1 MFLIEKNTK
10 SALALSKKGVF
21 FKTVLVQTYLG
32 KIPCLFG
39 VWFAILIPMFMS
51 ASDRKKNGKSH
62 IYHRVMEK
70 RCVAEGR
77 WIQRQVIYPG
87 ELTSAQEESRR
98 RALEFF
104 DPQRGE
110 MQTMTLFAKPEVAP
124 PEKRLLLNK
133 PGLELP
139 QQPPKKIYPGQLAA
153 MSPYQEVP
161 NH

>member
-1 MFLIEKNTK
+1 
-10 SALALSKKGVF
+10 
-21 FKTVLVQTYLG
+21 
-32 KIPCLFG
+32 
-39 VWFAILIPMFMS
+39 MFMS

-77 WIQRQVIYPG
+77 WIQRQVIYLG
-87 ELTSAQEESRR
+87 ELTSAQQESWR
-98 RALEFF
+98 RALKFF
-104 DPQRGE
+104 DPIGN
-110 MQTMTLFAKPEVAP
+110 QTQSMGLFAKLEVVP
-124 PEKRLLLNK
+124 PEQRLLLDK
-133 PGLELP
+133 LGLELP